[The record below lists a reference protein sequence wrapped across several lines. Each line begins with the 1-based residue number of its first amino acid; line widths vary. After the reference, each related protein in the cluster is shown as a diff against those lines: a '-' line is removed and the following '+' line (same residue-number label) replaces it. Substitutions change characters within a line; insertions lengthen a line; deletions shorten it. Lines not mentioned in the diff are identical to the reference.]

1 MTDITPHLFTVNCK
15 AHSCTREADA
25 TDGLCSTCRQIK
37 VQVRTRTLTKEAEW
51 QRDLIR
57 LAQTLGW
64 KCATFRPA
72 QTKHGWR
79 TPVGADGKGWPDL
92 LLVRDRVIACE
103 VKNEVGKLTD
113 EQREWL
119 AWLEAA
125 GVETYVWR
133 PQDLDEVMR
142 VLIDRRREAA

>member
-1 MTDITPHLFTVNCK
+1 VTDITPQLFTVNCNT
-15 AHSCTREADA
+15 HSCTREADA
-25 TDGLCSTCRQIK
+25 VDGLCSTCRQIR
-37 VQVRTRTLTKEAEW
+37 VQVRTRTLTKEADW

-64 KCATFRPA
+64 KCATFRAA

-92 LLVRDRVIACE
+92 LLVRDRVIAAE
-103 VKNEVGKLTD
+103 VKNEVGKPTD
-113 EQREWL
+113 EQQEWL